1 MANDK
6 NHDYESGLTSLGKA
20 LGRNDADM
28 VQAVRIGELEDHLE
42 RGVIP
47 QGGIAHQ
54 RLSQLYNNMANR
66 IKSDRDAVAPKYR
79 VIDSPDDIL
88 EAAFTLTEPEEEKQ
102 SILPPQLPPKP
113 PSVPRNGGANFL
125 TASPH

>member
-28 VQAVRIGELEDHLE
+28 VQAVRIGELEEHLE
-42 RGVIP
+42 HGVIP

-66 IKSDRDAVAPKYR
+66 IKSDREAVSPKYR

-88 EAAFTLTEPEEEKQ
+88 DAAFTLPEPEEKQ
-102 SILPPQLPPKP
+102 SILPPQLPPKH
-113 PSVPRNGGANFL
+113 PSAARNGGANFL
-125 TASPH
+125 AASPH